1 MPIPLEAGTLKA
13 DSVLQLLAAFENSGE
28 RGMQSLEELILSSQ
42 GDKEKKLEQAWKSM
56 QNKKCSIAS

>member
-1 MPIPLEAGTLKA
+1 MPIPLEAATLKA

-56 QNKKCSIAS
+56 